1 MEGGGVTMSEEFYI
15 LLPRNPILLDNL
27 SITLNLRMLE
37 IWPEY
42 KAARERL
49 YGTNRFSR
57 LWMKWVYPAIKP
69 AQYNNLE
76 LQFRSKLLEL
86 QCETLNAVIE
96 RGKGEIKK
104 SP

>member
-1 MEGGGVTMSEEFYI
+1 MEGGGVAMKEEFYI
-15 LLPRNPILLDNL
+15 SLPRNPRLLDNFG
-27 SITLNLRMLE
+27 ITINLRMLE
-37 IWPEY
+37 VWPEY

-49 YGTNRFSR
+49 YGTNWFSR
-57 LWMKWVYPAIKP
+57 LWMKWLYPAIKP
-69 AQYNNLE
+69 IRYNDLE

-86 QCETLNAVIE
+86 QCEALNAVIE